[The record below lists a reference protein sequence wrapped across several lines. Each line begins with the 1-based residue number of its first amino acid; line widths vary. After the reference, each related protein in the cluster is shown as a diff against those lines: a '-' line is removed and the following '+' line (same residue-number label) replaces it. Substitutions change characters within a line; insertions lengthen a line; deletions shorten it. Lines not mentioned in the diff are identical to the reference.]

1 LTVGYAL
8 NVDLA
13 SKTGV
18 QMDLGFI
25 ASLVL
30 ATLAIIGVFVEI
42 PIVSDHAFWVMAGA
56 YLVIAGTATENARK
70 LRKKK

>member
-1 LTVGYAL
+1 
-8 NVDLA
+8 
-13 SKTGV
+13 
-18 QMDLGFI
+18 MDLGFI

-56 YLVIAGTATENARK
+56 YFVIAGTATENARK

>member
-1 LTVGYAL
+1 
-8 NVDLA
+8 
-13 SKTGV
+13 
-18 QMDLGFI
+18 MDLGFI

-30 ATLAIIGVFVEI
+30 ATLAIVGVFVEI
-42 PIVSDHAFWVMAGA
+42 PIVSHYAFWVMAGA

>member
-1 LTVGYAL
+1 
-8 NVDLA
+8 
-13 SKTGV
+13 
-18 QMDLGFI
+18 MDWGFI

-42 PIVSDHAFWVMAGA
+42 PIVSDYAFWVMAGA
-56 YLVIAGTATENARK
+56 YLVIVGTAAENARK